1 MPPKTRKALKIEPFE
16 PDEDILETTCKWKL
30 WRRRL
35 EVQMKYFDIV
45 KPEDIKAALLVH
57 GGDKILSIDEN
68 SAQPQEDLD
77 EYKTL
82 IAKIEHIYVARN
94 TRLMR
99 DSDSIKLSDNQIN
112 PSLNTNLNFEDLLK
126 NVTFMVTMTRCF

>member
-35 EVQMKYFDIV
+35 EVQLKYYVIV
-45 KPEDIKAALLVH
+45 KPEDMKAALLVH

-68 SAQPQEDLD
+68 GAQPQEDLD
-77 EYKTL
+77 
-82 IAKIEHIYVARN
+82 
-94 TRLMR
+94 
-99 DSDSIKLSDNQIN
+99 
-112 PSLNTNLNFEDLLK
+112 
-126 NVTFMVTMTRCF
+126 